1 MSVNSIIIIVNIT
14 LSSSFKK
21 LILEFFNFYYLVFL
35 ITLSSFYLIIKII
48 YKYQSKHFQNITN

>member
-1 MSVNSIIIIVNIT
+1 MSVNSIIIIVNMT

-35 ITLSSFYLIIKII
+35 ITLSSFYSIIKII

>member
-1 MSVNSIIIIVNIT
+1 MSVNSIIIIVNMT

>member
-1 MSVNSIIIIVNIT
+1 MSVNSIIIIVNMT

-21 LILEFFNFYYLVFL
+21 LILEFFYFYYLVFL
-35 ITLSSFYLIIKII
+35 ITLSSFYSIIKII